1 MSDDIIELIIYIA
14 IGIIGL
20 LASVYRNKQRQQ
32 ERQKRVP
39 KDIIV
44 AEPFPKEQPDFGP
57 FAEIF
62 GIPETQ
68 MPVPEAVTETVK
80 TEPTVEDDGYL
91 VEQEGMLFETEV
103 ADESTNEA
111 QIEAAGLELEKVEY
125 EGTPIFQETRDNLIS
140 AKADD
145 FFMAGNIESYEPI
158 SASEIKAEAESAT
171 LIDYKDIDWK
181 KAIIYSEILK
191 RKDF

>member
-14 IGIIGL
+14 IGVVGL

-32 ERQKRVP
+32 EQRKRMP
-39 KDIIV
+39 RDIV

-57 FAEIF
+57 LAELF
-62 GIPETQ
+62 GIPETDL
-68 MPVPEAVTETVK
+68 PVPEVIVETAK
-80 TEPTVEDDGYL
+80 EESTVEEGGYL
-91 VEQEGMLFETEV
+91 LEQEGMQFEAETLKT
-103 ADESTNEA
+103 STIEA
-111 QIEAAGLELEKVEY
+111 QSEAEGLEAEKVEY
-125 EGTPIFQETRDNLIS
+125 EGTPSFQETRETLIS

-145 FFMAGNIESYEPI
+145 YIMAGTIESYEPI
-158 SASEIKAEAESAT
+158 SASEIKAEAEAAT
-171 LIDYKDIDWK
+171 LVDYKDIDWK